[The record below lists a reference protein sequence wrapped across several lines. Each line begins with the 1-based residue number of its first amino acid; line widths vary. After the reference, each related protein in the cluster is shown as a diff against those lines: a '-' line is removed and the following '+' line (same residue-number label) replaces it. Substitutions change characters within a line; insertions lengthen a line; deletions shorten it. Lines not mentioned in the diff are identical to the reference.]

1 MILIL
6 QPPPSFSAIQSAH
19 RLPSLLPM
27 PLADGNS
34 CSFQARKK
42 MSFYMMT
49 AYARLFGKSEDLAIR
64 RLNDDKS
71 IPFMP
76 PSPKLFQKGVYFC
89 SAMPRILCRPL
100 VDRA

>member
-1 MILIL
+1 MTIDVDFWI
-6 QPPPSFSAIQSAH
+6 
-19 RLPSLLPM
+19 
-27 PLADGNS
+27 
-34 CSFQARKK
+34 ARWAEGRIG
-42 MSFYMMT
+42 FHEGRPNT
-49 AYARLFGKSEDLAIR
+49 FLTHHVARLGSHRRVLVPLCGKSEDLAIR